1 MQKLNY
7 ILISLFFLT
16 LMSSC
21 QTIKDKTDNIVEKE
35 NKNLNQY
42 LGMTYE
48 NLKIKMGK
56 PDIEVIHDEPES
68 PFKLVYYKSKKY
80 GIQCD
85 RRFEI
90 DQTDRVIGFSSKG
103 CF

>member
-1 MQKLNY
+1 
-7 ILISLFFLT
+7 
-16 LMSSC
+16 MSSC
-21 QTIKDKTDNIVEKE
+21 QTIKEKTDNMVEKE